1 MAEVFSLSLIEA
13 LSHVPDRR
21 SPLGLRH
28 PLAAV
33 LSLLSMGVMCG
44 CRSVYAVLQ
53 WGREQRQEMAAMLGL
68 GKHGIPSDAMMS
80 NLLRRID
87 ASAFERAL
95 QTWAAAWPAGRAVA
109 SVPEGISINGKTL
122 RGARGHEVPGVHLL
136 AAYAAWLGVVLNHV
150 SAGATKED
158 GGEIAAAPALLQSLV
173 LQGKVITG
181 DAIHAQRDLCGL
193 IVKKRGDYL
202 LRVKDNQPKLHNELV
217 DLFRSPCAPLLPV
230 SKRISMD
237 RGRRNG
243 RSGPAASWPA
253 GTSGRD

>member
-1 MAEVFSLSLIEA
+1 MADVLPLSLIEA
-13 LSHVPDRR
+13 LSQVPDPR
-21 SPLGLRH
+21 SPLGVRH
-28 PLAAV
+28 PLTAV

-53 WGREQRQEMAAMLGL
+53 WGRERQEMAALLGL
-68 GKHGIPSDAMMS
+68 GKHGIPSDGMMS

-87 ASAFERAL
+87 AWAFERAL
-95 QTWAAAWPAGRAVA
+95 QSWAAAWPAGAAVA
-109 SVPEGISINGKTL
+109 SVPEGISIDGKTL

-136 AAYAAWLGVVLNHV
+136 AAYAARLGMVLNQV

-158 GGEIAAAPALLQSLV
+158 GGEITAAPALLQSLV

-193 IVKKRGDYL
+193 IVKKGGDYL
-202 LRVKDNQPKLHNELV
+202 LTVKDNQPKLQHELM
-217 DLFRSPCAPLLPV
+217 DLFRSPCAPLLPA
-230 SKRISMD
+230 SKRTSMD

-253 GTSGRD
+253 GASGQD